1 MSVISVLPY
10 GATLDHWWEALRGE
24 PGRLRFMAWKMV
36 EVVAFCGLW
45 PQARVPRGHTQPPA
59 WQQPPSRPDN
69 VVPDPA
75 RVVVVVPA
83 RIQTAAEVKRLKA
96 LLVALARQT
105 RAGHVVV
112 VDDASPAWPHTPG
125 VEVLRLPRNVGP
137 AAARNLGLQR
147 AMALGAEVVA
157 FTDADCVP
165 ASDWIEQFVTAF
177 RRDRSAHA
185 ISGCTRSLDRSWL
198 GRYHERNGTLNGR
211 RLAESDGLLYGPT
224 CNLALCADLA
234 AGLRFDEGFPLAA
247 GEDIEFCCRAI
258 KAGWRIRHSEH
269 AIVRHDYG
277 YDQLGVVGRWKRFW
291 RQFRKYGQGER
302 VLLEKQPDYP
312 CLFAGSR
319 EIPVGVGSEEF
330 AAGADGQVKP
340 QFGFPP
346 QLHLVGRDH
355 VHEPAVDRCD
365 DQVGRAE
372 MPLEPAQ
379 RPSLLSRRLVVDGDR

>member
-24 PGRLRFMAWKMV
+24 PGRLRFMAWKVV

-45 PQARVPRGHTQPPA
+45 PRARRPLGHAQPSAWQPP
-59 WQQPPSRPDN
+59 PNRPDN

-75 RVVVVVPA
+75 QVVVVVPA
-83 RIQTAAEVKRLKA
+83 RIQNETEAKRLEA
-96 LLVALARQT
+96 LLAALARQT

-125 VEVLRLPRNVGP
+125 VEVLRLLRNVGP
-137 AAARNLGLQR
+137 AAARNLGMQR

-165 ASDWIEQFVTAF
+165 APDWIEQFLAAF
-177 RRDRSAHA
+177 RRDRGTHA
-185 ISGCTRSLDRSWL
+185 ISGCTWSLDRSWL

-224 CNLALCADLA
+224 CNLALCANLA

-247 GEDIEFCCRAI
+247 GEDIEFCCRVI
-258 KAGWRIRHSEH
+258 KAGWRIRHSER
-269 AIVRHDYG
+269 AIVRHDFG
-277 YDQLGVVGRWKRFW
+277 YDQLSVVGRWRRFW

-302 VLLEKQPDYP
+302 VLLEKQPNYP

-319 EIPVGVGSEEF
+319 EIPVGVGAQGF
-330 AAGADGQVKP
+330 AGGSDGQVKP
-340 QFGFPP
+340 QFGSP
-346 QLHLVGRDH
+346 QLLHLVGRDH
-355 VHEPAVDRCD
+355 VHEPALDRSD
-365 DQVGRAE
+365 DQVGRVE
-372 MPLEPAQ
+372 NPLEAE
-379 RPSLLSRRLVVDGDR
+379 